1 MLSNT
6 LSKIQTLI
14 EQDGLTT
21 FLSLTLNRL
30 LLKFPLGKKVIHR
43 PYYIAP
49 VNNYLKPPQL
59 TREIKGE
66 KILLLAPHLPA
77 EFPYPVEKVTTPEKI
92 TFLTQLSQY
101 DVIFISALPWND
113 KLREIC
119 RYSHYHHLPTCAWI
133 GENNPSKRYRQT
145 YLSTDFIFTAQEES
159 QEIES
164 SLKTALEQ
172 YQKRY
177 LPEVTVIKNL
187 EQITEPL
194 TGDLIIL
201 CQDEQYNHQ
210 HIFAHAY
217 QDCDISVIPT
227 LLRDSLNTQ
236 SFVNFS
242 LDNFAVKREW
252 LESNYKLLNHSIS
265 EIELGYQLYQEGYR
279 LHFIYPL
286 AIPQAPLNVN
296 LFPELALVLRRKL
309 TLTHIYEN
317 PKRLRILTY
326 PWHISH
332 QYELYKLPHQF
343 TLVTDAGSW
352 GCTGWN
358 LQIRPIPE
366 NVNFK
371 SIREIN
377 PKDYDLAILHFDE
390 NVLSPHNCCGE
401 VSQDWGESFKLF
413 REKINLP
420 KVAICHGT
428 PQFYGQFQ
436 LDYKESNLLETIE
449 SERENIVDYLADILV
464 INNSYQAQKEWNFQ
478 KSKVIWH
485 GFDPAEFPPTTYKK
499 GVLSP
504 FGVAVTSRPHYRG
517 YQVYQAVF
525 QDFPQEY
532 APAVLAVKEP
542 HIILQGNDYAQTR
555 FRNYVDDIRQ
565 YSIYFNPTIRS
576 PMPRS
581 RGEAMMCGLVSVSL
595 KNHDVDLF
603 IEQGVNG
610 FYGETASEL
619 REILLYLL
627 NNPRE
632 TRKIGQKSRELALD
646 IFNHDRYLQAWQE
659 TLLQLTANP

>member
-1 MLSNT
+1 
-6 LSKIQTLI
+6 
-14 EQDGLTT
+14 
-21 FLSLTLNRL
+21 
-30 LLKFPLGKKVIHR
+30 
-43 PYYIAP
+43 
-49 VNNYLKPPQL
+49 
-59 TREIKGE
+59 
-66 KILLLAPHLPA
+66 
-77 EFPYPVEKVTTPEKI
+77 VEKVTTPEKI
-92 TFLTQLSQY
+92 TSLMQLSQY
-101 DVIFISALPWND
+101 DVIFIAALPWSHQ
-113 KLREIC
+113 LREIY
-119 RYSHYHHLPTCAWI
+119 RYSQYHHLPICAWV
-133 GENNPSKRYRQT
+133 EESNPSKSQRQT
-145 YLSTDFIFTAQEES
+145 YLSADFIFTPQEG
-159 QEIES
+159 IES
-164 SLKTALEQ
+164 HLKTALEQ
-172 YQKRY
+172 YQKRCF
-177 LPEVTVIKNL
+177 PQVTVIKNL
-187 EQITEPL
+187 EQITESL

-201 CQDEQYNHQ
+201 SQDEQYNHQ

-217 QDCDISVIPT
+217 QGCDISVIPPS
-227 LLRDSLNTQ
+227 LRDSLNIQ

-242 LDNFAVKREW
+242 LDNFAVKRTW
-252 LESNYKLLNHSIS
+252 LENNYKLLNTSLS
-265 EIELGYQLYQEGYR
+265 EIELGYQLYQQGYR
-279 LHFIYPL
+279 LHFIYPQT
-286 AIPQAPLNVN
+286 IPRISLNLN
-296 LFPELALVLRRKL
+296 AFPELALVLRRKL

-317 PKRLRILTY
+317 PKRLKILTY

-366 NVNFK
+366 NINF
-371 SIREIN
+371 SSLRDIN
-377 PKDYDLAILHFDE
+377 PADYDLAILHFDE
-390 NVLSPHNCCGE
+390 NVLSPYNCCGQ
-401 VSQDWGESFKLF
+401 VSKDWGESFKLF
-413 REKINLP
+413 REKINLT

-436 LDYKESNLLETIE
+436 LNYKESNLLETIE
-449 SERENIVDYLADILV
+449 SEKEKLVKYLGDILV
-464 INNSYQAQKEWNFQ
+464 INNSYQAQKEWDFQ

-485 GFDPAEFPPTTYKK
+485 GFDPTEFPMTTYQK
-499 GVLSP
+499 GILSP
-504 FGVAVTSRPHYRG
+504 FGAAVTSRPHYRG
-517 YQVYQAVF
+517 YHVYQAVF
-525 QDFPQEY
+525 EDFPEAY

-542 HIILQGNDYAQTR
+542 SIILQGNDYAQTR

-595 KNHDVDLF
+595 KNHAVDLF

-610 FYGETASEL
+610 FYGETAAEL

-627 NNPRE
+627 NNPTE